1 MRFISFLVFWGMTL
15 RLVLFCSAGEGFIG
29 ANSAAWI
36 ALKRPDKVSERLSG
50 TQAARKGRADFAF
63 RFSQYA

>member
-1 MRFISFLVFWGMTL
+1 MTL

-50 TQAARKGRADFAF
+50 NAGGTKGA
-63 RFSQYA
+63 S